1 MASGNSNCGRRPMQ
15 FRIPPS
21 KPISQQQQDGQQLQ
35 FLATGR
41 CKMSG
46 KTRATCRTTPMCK
59 CRGRCVRPRLQQKTQ
74 QVCTAAHLRCR
85 RIGSRA
91 ARLFI
96 SVPPKVCMRC
106 SSMVLSLGTGLI
118 VVYQVNMTSPTICK
132 QARTRSQFLCLVTAH
147 SHMLKIKTNGG
158 WLGCIVKSF

>member
-21 KPISQQQQDGQQLQ
+21 KPISQQQQDGRQLQ
-35 FLATGR
+35 FQETGQFR
-41 CKMSG
+41 KPVI
-46 KTRATCRTTPMCK
+46 CRTTPMCK
-59 CRGRCVRPRLQQKTQ
+59 CRGRCVRPRLLPKTQ
-74 QVCTAAHLRCR
+74 QVCTAVHLRCR

-96 SVPPKVCMRC
+96 SVPPKVFTQY
-106 SSMVLSLGTGLI
+106 SSMVLLLGMGLT

>member
-35 FLATGR
+35 FLATGQFR
-41 CKMSG
+41 KPVI
-46 KTRATCRTTPMCK
+46 CRTTPMCK
-59 CRGRCVRPRLQQKTQ
+59 CRGRCVRPKLQQKTQ
-74 QVCTAAHLRCR
+74 RVCTAVHLRCR

-96 SVPPKVCMRC
+96 SVPPKVFTQY
-106 SSMVLSLGTGLI
+106 SSMVLLLGMGLT

>member
-1 MASGNSNCGRRPMQ
+1 MASGNSSCGRRLMPSLIPQSKLISHRQLVGRQLPFQETGQ
-15 FRIPPS
+15 FR
-21 KPISQQQQDGQQLQ
+21 KLV
-35 FLATGR
+35 
-41 CKMSG
+41 
-46 KTRATCRTTPMCK
+46 TCRTTPMCR
-59 CRGRCVRPRLQQKTQ
+59 CLGHCVRPRLLPKTQ
-74 QVCTAAHLRCR
+74 QVCTAVHLRCR

-106 SSMVLSLGTGLI
+106 SSMVLSLGTGLT
-118 VVYQVNMTSPTICK
+118 VVCQVNTTSATICN

-158 WLGCIVKSF
+158 WLGYIVKSF